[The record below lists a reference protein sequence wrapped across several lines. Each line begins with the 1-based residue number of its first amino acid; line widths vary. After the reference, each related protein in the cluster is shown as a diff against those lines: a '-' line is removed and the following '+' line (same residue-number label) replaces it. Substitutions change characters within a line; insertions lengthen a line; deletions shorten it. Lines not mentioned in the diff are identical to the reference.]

1 MARFFTISL
10 YRFIYTDCIRD
21 NHAGPVMIIT
31 VFSPDEV
38 SKRSILAANLAAH
51 CALHYRK
58 VLLIDATAP
67 HHTLGWGACR
77 DVTGIKSRLVVRGA
91 ENLQSELEDPASYS
105 RSHYA
110 EIVIDAD
117 GVNTQDTNAALVATD
132 VLLIPVHA
140 RQGRVQNRQALA
152 QHIDALKLFNPELR
166 VLVVEVQPISAF
178 GESVSTENSPAR
190 LVAASILTAKL
201 ANTVI
206 HEWIDDRSTF
216 QQGMS
221 AMDSKLRNQRAVAE
235 IQNLYQEILK
245 TRTQRLD
252 PVANSQAILQAL
264 QRRTEEK
271 EICHISPDIASNQA
285 SAM

>member
-1 MARFFTISL
+1 
-10 YRFIYTDCIRD
+10 
-21 NHAGPVMIIT
+21 MIIT
-31 VFSPDEV
+31 VFSQDES

-67 HHTLGWGACR
+67 HHALGWSACR
-77 DVTGIKSRLVVRGA
+77 DAAGIKSKLVVRGA
-91 ENLQSELEDPASYS
+91 ENLQSELENPASYS

-117 GVNTQDTNAALVATD
+117 GANTQDTDAALVATD
-132 VLLIPVHA
+132 VLLVPVHA
-140 RQGRVQNRQALA
+140 RQGEMHNLAALA
-152 QHIDALKLFNPELR
+152 ERIDTLKLFNPTLR
-166 VLVVEVQPISAF
+166 VLVAEVQPISAF
-178 GESVSTENSPAR
+178 GDTQNSQSNPAR
-190 LVAASILTAKL
+190 QVANSILTAVL

-206 HEWIDDRSTF
+206 LEWIDDRSTF
-216 QQGMS
+216 QQGRS
-221 AMDSKLRNQRAVAE
+221 AMDCSPRNQRAVAE
-235 IQNLYQEILK
+235 IQNLYQEIAK

-252 PVANSQAILQAL
+252 PVANSRAILQAL

-271 EICHISPDIASNQA
+271 ELCHISPDIASNQA